1 MLRLKARSI
10 TMHPGKAENG
20 PSCLKYVS
28 LQSLFR
34 RHIAAFAAR
43 LRACACCFDVRY
55 RGGGPGNAFD
65 QPSAVAELDGHAEG
79 LPDVVLAARGEA

>member
-10 TMHPGKAENG
+10 TMHPGKAEKAEKAENG
-20 PSCLKYVS
+20 PSCLKTFS
-28 LQSLFR
+28 
-34 RHIAAFAAR
+34 RH
-43 LRACACCFDVRY
+43 

-65 QPSAVAELDGHAEG
+65 QSSAVAEADGHAEG